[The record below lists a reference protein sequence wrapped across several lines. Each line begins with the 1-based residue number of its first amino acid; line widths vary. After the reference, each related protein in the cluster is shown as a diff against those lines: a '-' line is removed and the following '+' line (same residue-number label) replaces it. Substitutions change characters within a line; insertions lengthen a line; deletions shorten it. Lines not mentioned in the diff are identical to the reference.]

1 MAEIGLI
8 GPKVDLTYDYKHLGN
23 SPRLI
28 DDLLSGKNKFST
40 TLKKARFPMLI
51 LGSGALARDDGAA
64 ILNKARLLSERF
76 QMLKTDWNGFNV
88 LQRAASR
95 VGGLDLGFRPKQE
108 SDLGF
113 LSGLKISASTKVH
126 RSDGRLMVETITGA
140 LSGDGLQGSFSGNMH
155 NPRSPI
161 LTSAT
166 LSVTVDDLAR
176 WAPGVRQEPQTPLP
190 TVPSLPGLPDSSGL
204 PPLPATVGPTH
215 PAAPA
220 PVLPSNSLGLPSV
233 PTAPPLIAATSTE
246 HIVASGEN
254 FWTIGKKYDVSA
266 KSIEGANPTVIPTR
280 MKIGQKIIIPAKPVV
295 DPSPAP
301 PVVNDGSTYTVKS
314 GDTLGHIAQRHK
326 VKLNDLK
333 SANPNVVPTR
343 MKIGQQLKMPTGA
356 TVSPPAVVPS
366 LSVLPDAT
374 TSPPVDPI
382 TGLPLLPAA
391 NR

>member
-1 MAEIGLI
+1 MKGTNPIIPPGMNFEGAKRGRLNMRMAVI
-8 GPKVDLTYDYKHLGN
+8 VVV
-23 SPRLI
+23 
-28 DDLLSGKNKFST
+28 LLHIALFTGILFNACKQKEEESNEG
-40 TLKKARFPMLI
+40 AR
-51 LGSGALARDDGAA
+51 
-64 ILNKARLLSERF
+64 
-76 QMLKTDWNGFNV
+76 KTDV
-88 LQRAASR
+88 E
-95 VGGLDLGFRPKQE
+95 K
-108 SDLGF
+108 
-113 LSGLKISASTKVH
+113 
-126 RSDGRLMVETITGA
+126 MVQAT
-140 LSGDGLQGSFSGNMH
+140 
-155 NPRSPI
+155 SPQ
-161 LTSAT
+161 
-166 LSVTVDDLAR
+166 
-176 WAPGVRQEPQTPLP
+176 PEPAPLP
-190 TVPSLPGLPDSSGL
+190 QPSLLTVPSLPGLPDSSGL

-233 PTAPPLIAATSTE
+233 PPAPPLIAATSTE

-326 VKLNDLK
+326 VKLDDLK

-356 TVSPPAVVPS
+356 TASPPAVVPS
-366 LSVLPDAT
+366 LSVLPDTT

>member
-1 MAEIGLI
+1 MKGTNPIIPTGMNFEGAKRGRLNMRMAVI
-8 GPKVDLTYDYKHLGN
+8 VVV
-23 SPRLI
+23 
-28 DDLLSGKNKFST
+28 LLHIALFTG
-40 TLKKARFPMLI
+40 I
-51 LGSGALARDDGAA
+51 LFNACKQKEEESNEGA
-64 ILNKARLLSERF
+64 
-76 QMLKTDWNGFNV
+76 LKTDGE
-88 LQRAASR
+88 
-95 VGGLDLGFRPKQE
+95 K
-108 SDLGF
+108 
-113 LSGLKISASTKVH
+113 
-126 RSDGRLMVETITGA
+126 MVQT
-140 LSGDGLQGSFSGNMH
+140 
-155 NPRSPI
+155 
-161 LTSAT
+161 TSQQ
-166 LSVTVDDLAR
+166 
-176 WAPGVRQEPQTPLP
+176 PEPAPLP
-190 TVPSLPGLPDSSGL
+190 QPPLLTEPSLPGLPDSSGL

-220 PVLPSNSLGLPSV
+220 PVLPSTSLGLPSV
-233 PTAPPLIAATSTE
+233 PSAPPLIAETSRE

-280 MKIGQKIIIPAKPVV
+280 MKIGQKITIPAKPVA
-295 DPSPAP
+295 DPLPGP
-301 PVVNDGSTYTVKS
+301 TVVNDGSTYTVKS

-343 MKIGQQLKMPTGA
+343 MRIGQQLKIPTGA
-356 TVSPPAVVPS
+356 PTSPSSVAPS